1 MKENE
6 LIGMKNKIA
15 SLTNIVQYLLQEN
28 QNIKTLASGTFETI
42 RFMPDYDAAVAKLA
56 EKVKESAEARPTF
69 ETIRFMP
76 DYDEAVA
83 KLAEKVKEG
92 AEARPENIEVVDEEI
107 VTPKLEID

>member
-1 MKENE
+1 MKESE

-56 EKVKESAEARPTF
+56 EKVKESAEARP
-69 ETIRFMP
+69 
-76 DYDEAVA
+76 
-83 KLAEKVKEG
+83 
-92 AEARPENIEVVDEEI
+92 ENMEVVDEEI
-107 VTPKLEID
+107 ITPKLEID

>member
-15 SLTNIVQYLLQEN
+15 SLTNIVQFLLQEN

-42 RFMPDYDAAVAKLA
+42 RFMPDYEEAVKKLA
-56 EKVKESAEARPTF
+56 DKVKASA
-69 ETIRFMP
+69 
-76 DYDEAVA
+76 DA
-83 KLAEKVKEG
+83 K
-92 AEARPENIEVVDEEI
+92 NMEVVDEEI

>member
-42 RFMPDYDAAVAKLA
+42 RFMPDYDEAVAKLA
-56 EKVKESAEARPTF
+56 EKVKESAEARP
-69 ETIRFMP
+69 
-76 DYDEAVA
+76 
-83 KLAEKVKEG
+83 
-92 AEARPENIEVVDEEI
+92 ENMEVVDEKI